1 MKKKVKRYQ
10 EGGVTINQ
18 PAPAPELP
26 GLAGYGASTN
36 TYPFQSSGSASSA
49 TDTGSGS
56 GVNQTFNIQPTA
68 QSGQPGTT
76 TMKRGGKVSAASK
89 RADGCAIRGKTRA

>member
-18 PAPAPELP
+18 QTPAQTELP

-36 TYPFQSSGSASSA
+36 TYPFQSSGSAPSA
-49 TDTGSGS
+49 TDTGS
-56 GVNQTFNIQPTA
+56 GVNQTFNIQPSA
-68 QSGQPGTT
+68 QAGQPAAT
-76 TMKRGGKVSAASK
+76 TMKRGGKVSSAS
-89 RADGCAIRGKTRA
+89 RRGDGCAIRGKTRA